1 MRRVEAMPARGHH
14 MLPLFV
20 REVQQNARRNIGN
33 LQGPDD
39 VMADEPEEA
48 AEPEDN
54 TGSSLRFS

>member
-1 MRRVEAMPARGHH
+1 